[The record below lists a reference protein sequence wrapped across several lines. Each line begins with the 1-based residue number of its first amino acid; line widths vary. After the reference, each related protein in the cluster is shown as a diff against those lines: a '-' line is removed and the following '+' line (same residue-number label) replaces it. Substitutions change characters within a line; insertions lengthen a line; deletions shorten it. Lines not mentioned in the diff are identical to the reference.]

1 METDVQVDKST
12 SQNPARFLTPMD
24 KWLLPDEESY
34 YETRLGTAYVGNSLE
49 LMKGLESDSVDLIVT
64 SPPFALTRKKRYGNV
79 EPEKYGTWFQ
89 PFAMEFW
96 RILKPT
102 GSLVIHIGTSWIE
115 GKPWKT
121 LYVYDL
127 LISLCR
133 KYEKTFNLAQEFFWY
148 NPAKLP
154 SPAEWVTVRRIRVK
168 DAVDYIWWLC
178 KTENAKADNR
188 RILKEYSESMKNL
201 LKNGYKAKL
210 RPSEHNI
217 SENFSHDN
225 LGAIPSN
232 LLIRKKSH
240 LPQNLL
246 VYSNTESTSRYLRL
260 CRQHTD
266 IAQINPARYPE
277 RIPEFFIKFLT
288 EPNDKVLEPY
298 AGSNTTGHA
307 AEMLGRR
314 WMAFEL
320 IPEYL
325 TGSIF
330 RFSRD
335 NVIKSKNIIAL
346 NSL

>member
-1 METDVQVDKST
+1 MEKVQTDNVSK
-12 SQNPARFLTPMD
+12 NPAPFLTPED
-24 KWLLPDEESY
+24 RWLLSDKETY
-34 YETRLGTAYVGNSLE
+34 YETRLGAAYVGNSLE
-49 LMKGLESDSVDLIVT
+49 IMKAIGSETVDLIMT
-64 SPPFALTRKKRYGNV
+64 SPPFALTRKKKYGNV
-79 EPEKYGTWFQ
+79 EPEKYVEWFE

-102 GSLVIHIGTSWIE
+102 GNLAIHIGTSWIE
-115 GKPWKT
+115 GKPWKS
-121 LYVYDL
+121 LYVYEL

-133 KYEKTFNLAQEFFWY
+133 KYEKKFNLAQEFFWY

-188 RILKEYSESMKNL
+188 RILTEYSESMKNL

-210 RPSEHNI
+210 RPSEHDI
-217 SENFSHDN
+217 SEKFSRDN
-225 LGAIPSN
+225 RGAIPSN
-232 LLIRKKSH
+232 LLISEKRNLS
-240 LPQNLL
+240 PQNILA
-246 VYSNTESTSRYLRL
+246 YSNTESTSRYLKL
-260 CRQHTD
+260 SRQHSD
-266 IAQINPARYPE
+266 IAKINPARYPE

-288 EPNDKVLEPY
+288 EPNDKVLEPF

-330 RFSRD
+330 RFNRE
-335 NVIKSKNIIAL
+335 NIIKCKNIIAL